1 MKNLVILIAVTII
14 ISGCD
19 KSQSPIY
26 SIPEVTYPA
35 TVKTEV
41 SDTYFGTLVNDP
53 YRWLEDDTAANV
65 AEWVKQQNEVTS
77 KFLSGIPF
85 RDKLKTRLTELYNFE
100 RMVNIYQAGEYV
112 IYSKYDGLKNQPVF
126 YKRKGPEGTDEV
138 FIDPNSL
145 SEDGTVAVKLI
156 GISDDK
162 KYIAFSRSVSG
173 SDWQVIFV
181 KETETGKELP
191 DQITNVKF
199 TEAAWLGNGF
209 FYSRFPAPE
218 KGKELQA
225 QNSYQKVFYHKLG
238 DDPSRDRLIFE
249 DASNPLRYYN
259 LRVSEDNR
267 FLFLYIA
274 EGTDGFECHY
284 KAANLEKGGF
294 TPLFTGFENKSTV
307 VDHHDGLF
315 YVHTDI
321 DAPNYRL
328 VAIDP
333 ANPEKSNWK
342 NIIPESNH
350 FLEQVLPAGGKFVAS
365 YIQDVGSHLYLF
377 DYTGSQLKEIKFPMI
392 CTAWVQYTD
401 KDETRFLYSWESFVQ
416 PGVFYSYDINEGTE
430 KLFFKPELKFN
441 PDDFEVNQVFY
452 TSKDGTRVPMF
463 LVGRKGL
470 SRNGN
475 NTVLLYGY
483 GGFNI
488 PELPA
493 YSTSIIN
500 LIEHNVIYALAN
512 IRGGSEY
519 GESWH
524 KGGMLLNKQNV
535 FDDFISAAEYLISEK
550 YTSPSKLGIYG
561 GSNGGLLV
569 GACVNQRPDLF
580 KVAIP
585 AVGVMDMLR
594 YHKFTVG
601 FGWIP
606 EYGCSDDSVHFKN
619 LLSYSPIHN
628 LKEVDYPATLVT
640 TSDHDD
646 RVVPAHSFKYIATL
660 QEMQKGKN
668 PVLIRIETKAGHGAG
683 KPISKVIEETADK
696 WAFFLVNT
704 QTKVE

>member
-1 MKNLVILIAVTII
+1 MKNLFIYFSII
-14 ISGCD
+14 IFSGC
-19 KSQSPIY
+19 KNGTQQPIY
-26 SIPEVTYPA
+26 SIPELTYPA
-35 TVKTEV
+35 TLKTDV
-41 SDTYFGTLVNDP
+41 IDNYFGTLVKDP
-53 YRWLEDDTAANV
+53 YRWLENDTSRDV
-65 AEWVKQQNEVTS
+65 SEWIKQQNGVTL
-77 KFLSGIPF
+77 KFLSEIPF
-85 RDKLKTRLTELYNFE
+85 RDKLKKRLSELYNFE
-100 RMVNIYQAGEYV
+100 RMVNIYQAGEYL

-126 YKRKGPEGTDEV
+126 YKRKGIEGRDEI

-145 SEDGTVAVKLI
+145 SEDGTIAVRVI

-162 KYIAFSRSVSG
+162 KYIALTKSVSG

-181 KETETGKELP
+181 KETESGIELP
-191 DQITNVKF
+191 DQIADVKF
-199 TEAAWLGNGF
+199 TSASWYGDGF
-209 FYSRFPAPE
+209 FYSRFPSPE

-225 QNSYQKVFYHKLG
+225 QNRNQKVYYHKLG
-238 DDPSRDRLIFE
+238 EQQSKDILIFE
-249 DASNPLRYYN
+249 DTGHPLRYHN
-259 LRVSEDNR
+259 IQVSEDKK
-267 FLFLYIA
+267 FLFLYVA

-284 KAANLEKGGF
+284 KKANLGKGGF
-294 TPLFTGFENKSTV
+294 TPLFTGFDNKSTIT
-307 VDHHDGLF
+307 DHHNGLF
-315 YVHTDI
+315 YVYTDI

-328 VAIDP
+328 VSIDP
-333 ANPEKSNWK
+333 EKPAKENWK
-342 NIIPESNH
+342 NIIAESDDY
-350 FLEQVLPAGGKFVAS
+350 LEQVVPAGGKFLVS

-377 DYTGSQLKEIKFPMI
+377 DYNGSQLKEIKFPMI
-392 CTAWVQYTD
+392 CTTSVQYAD
-401 KDETRFLYSWESFVQ
+401 KDENRFFYSWESFVQ
-416 PGVFYSYDINEGTE
+416 PSEFYSYDINKENE
-430 KLFFKPELKFN
+430 RLFFKPEVNFN
-441 PDDFEVNQVFY
+441 PDEFEVNQVFY
-452 TSKDGTRVPMF
+452 SSKDGTKIPMF
-463 LVGRKGL
+463 LVHKKGL
-470 SRNGN
+470 ILNGN
-475 NTVLLYGY
+475 NPTLLYGY

-488 PELPA
+488 PELPGF
-493 YSTSIIN
+493 SSSVIN
-500 LIEHNVIYALAN
+500 LIEHNVVYALAN

-535 FDDFISAAEYLISEK
+535 FDDFIAAAEYLAAEK

-619 LLSYSPIHN
+619 LYNYSPLHN
-628 LKEVDYPATLVT
+628 LKENDYPATLVT

-646 RVVPAHSFKYIATL
+646 RVVPAHSFKYLATL
-660 QEMQKGKN
+660 QEMQKGRN

-696 WAFFLVNT
+696 WAFFLLNT
-704 QTKVE
+704 QTKIE